1 MCGISGFVNS
11 VLDGSEANAILRAM
25 CRAIRHRG
33 PDDDG
38 YYVDDA
44 AALGARR
51 LSIIDVAGGH
61 QPISN
66 EDETLWIV
74 FNGEIYNFMELR
86 AGLRERGHR
95 FRTQS
100 DTEVIVHLFEELGPR
115 SVEVLDGMFAFAIW
129 DKRRKRLVLGRDR
142 MGKKPLHYAL
152 VGQELIF
159 ASELKAILRHPRIP
173 RALSMRAVTRYLV
186 HDYIPAPQTI
196 FQEIRKLP
204 PGHLLTY
211 ENNAIQTW
219 QYWDLPCPGDRLKT
233 RGEEIAG
240 ELRRVLEA
248 ATRRRLVS
256 EVPLGAM
263 LSGGI
268 DSSIVT
274 ALMARNMSQP
284 AKTFNIG
291 FNENSFD
298 ESSYARRVA
307 KHVGTD
313 HHEEIMTPR
322 TVLDLVGKISD
333 VLDEP
338 MADASVLPTYL
349 LSRFTRSHVTVA
361 LSGDGGDEMFAGYPT
376 YQAHQVARFMPP
388 APRPIFAYAGALADR
403 LPVSHANFSLDFKIK
418 KFISALEYPL
428 EIRHALWLGSFGP
441 DELPTLLTSDV
452 QRQVEGDDVFSEIR
466 AYARAADHRDWLG
479 KVLYLDSKLYLQDE
493 VLVKVDR
500 ASMAC
505 SLEIRC
511 PFLDTRVV
519 EFASRLP
526 SAIKLRGLTT
536 KHLLRHVF
544 RDLLPDDIL
553 RRPKKGFG
561 IPLGLW
567 IRHELRHLFTEML
580 NPTRIARQGIFK
592 PEAVSRLLAEH
603 FAGRRDHRKRLW
615 NLFVFQMWFHTYVE
629 RSSP

>member
-1 MCGISGFVNS
+1 
-11 VLDGSEANAILRAM
+11 
-25 CRAIRHRG
+25 
-33 PDDDG
+33 
-38 YYVDDA
+38 
-44 AALGARR
+44 
-51 LSIIDVAGGH
+51 
-61 QPISN
+61 
-66 EDETLWIV
+66 
-74 FNGEIYNFMELR
+74 
-86 AGLRERGHR
+86 
-95 FRTQS
+95 
-100 DTEVIVHLFEELGPR
+100 
-115 SVEVLDGMFAFAIW
+115 
-129 DKRRKRLVLGRDR
+129 
-142 MGKKPLHYAL
+142 
-152 VGQELIF
+152 
-159 ASELKAILRHPRIP
+159 
-173 RALSMRAVTRYLV
+173 
-186 HDYIPAPQTI
+186 
-196 FQEIRKLP
+196 
-204 PGHLLTY
+204 
-211 ENNAIQTW
+211 
-219 QYWDLPCPGDRLKT
+219 
-233 RGEEIAG
+233 
-240 ELRRVLEA
+240 
-248 ATRRRLVS
+248 
-256 EVPLGAM
+256 M

-268 DSSIVT
+268 DSSIVA

-284 AKTFNIG
+284 VKTFNIG

-428 EIRHALWLGSFGP
+428 EIRHAVWLGSFGP

-511 PFLDTRVV
+511 PFLDTKVV
-519 EFASRLP
+519 EFASGLP

-561 IPLGLW
+561 IPVGLW